1 MKILKFGGTSVGSVE
16 NVRRIGEIVLNQQ
29 DKIIVVVSALGGV
42 TDQLLAVAQNAAS
55 GLKANGQL
63 EAIQIRH
70 EQMISGLFDKDKTV
84 ETVQAL
90 RPLFDEL
97 EKIIQGVTL
106 IGELTLKTMD
116 KILGFGERL
125 SSLLISRYL
134 NIQLIDSLEVIR
146 TDRNFGRANV
156 DFDLTYKLIAE
167 TCSSIIQF
175 AVAPGFISSGPDGS
189 ITTLGR
195 GGSDYT
201 AALFAAAVNAE
212 RLEIWTD
219 VDGFMTADPRV
230 ISKAYTIPSLTY
242 SEAMELSHF
251 GAKVIYPPTILPVYQ
266 KGIPIH
272 IKNTMNP
279 DGAGTIIGQSELIG
293 KDHPIKGISS
303 ISGISLITIQGLGMV
318 GVTGISMRLF
328 GALAKEHIN
337 VILISQA
344 SSENSI
350 SFAIDSHFTELAHKS
365 ISSEFEREIA
375 SGRINKLFAENDLSI
390 VAIVGENMKHSA
402 GIAGKLFHTIG
413 KNGINVVAIAQGASE
428 QNISWVVK
436 NSDLRKTLNVV
447 HEAFFLSPYVELN
460 VFLVGVGT
468 VGRDLLGQI
477 SSQQEKLKKEHRLKL
492 KLAGVA
498 NSRKM
503 IFNRDGIDPATI
515 KENLEKSEMKSDM
528 DLFCQNMVQ
537 MNLFNSVF
545 VDCTADA
552 KVADHYADVL
562 DNFISIVAA
571 NKVAASSEYGRY
583 RHLKELAAKHGVKFL
598 FETNVG
604 AGLPLISTINDLMR
618 SGDRIVRIEAVL
630 SGTLNFIF
638 NTLGKDIPFSKA
650 VKMAKEKGYSE
661 PDPRIDLSGID
672 VIRKLVILARES
684 GYRIEQEDV
693 VNHSFIPAK
702 YFNSSMEEFWNTIGE
717 MDVIFEDQRI
727 VFEASKQKWRFVGV
741 MEEGKASVSLQVVDP
756 GHPFY
761 DLEGSNNIIL
771 LTSERYNE
779 YPMLIKG
786 YGAGAAVT
794 AAGVFADLIKVSNI

>member
-16 NVRRIGEIVLNQQ
+16 NVRRIGEIVLNQH

-42 TDQLLAVAQNAAS
+42 TDQLLAVAQQAAS
-55 GLKANGQL
+55 GVKINGEL
-63 EAIQIRH
+63 VSIRTRH
-70 EQMISGLFDKDKTV
+70 EDLIKGLFNEENSIKTM
-84 ETVQAL
+84 QAL
-90 RPLFDEL
+90 QPLFDEL
-97 EKIIQGVTL
+97 EKIVQGVTL
-106 IGELTLKTMD
+106 IGELTPKTLD

-125 SSLLISRYL
+125 SSILISRFL
-134 NIQLIDSLEVIR
+134 NVQLIDSLAVIK
-146 TDRNFGRANV
+146 TDRNFGKANV
-156 DFDLTYKLIAE
+156 NFELTYLLIADVCA
-167 TCSSIIQF
+167 TIDHI
-175 AVAPGFISSGPDGS
+175 AVAPGFISSAPDGS
-189 ITTLGR
+189 MTTLGR

-201 AALFAAAVNAE
+201 AALFAAAVHAE
-212 RLEIWTD
+212 QLEIWTD

-230 ISKAYTIPSLTY
+230 ISKAYTIPMLTY

-266 KGIPIH
+266 NSIPIH
-272 IKNTMNP
+272 IKNTLNP
-279 DGAGTIIGQSELIG
+279 GGEGTLICQSEANK

-303 ISGISLITIQGLGMV
+303 ISGISLFTIQGLGMV

-328 GALAKEHIN
+328 GALAKEEIN

-350 SFAIDSHFTELAHKS
+350 SFAIDSHFAETARDA
-365 ISSEFEREIA
+365 ISLEFEREIA
-375 SGRINKLFAENDLSI
+375 SGRISKLNCESELSI

-460 VFLVGVGT
+460 IFLVGIGT
-468 VGRDLLGQI
+468 VGRDLLSQI
-477 SSQQEKLKKEHRLKL
+477 SRQQEKLKKDHRLKL

-503 IFNRDGIDPATI
+503 IFDREGIDLSKLKDTI
-515 KENLEKSEMKSDM
+515 NQSEEKSDLN
-528 DLFCQNMVQ
+528 LFCQTMVEMNM
-537 MNLFNSVF
+537 FNSVF

-552 KVADHYADVL
+552 KVADHYLFVL
-562 DNFISIVAA
+562 ENYISIVAA
-571 NKVAASSEYGRY
+571 NKVAASSEYTRY
-583 RHLKELAAKHGVKFL
+583 RALKEMAAKHGVKFL

-638 NTLGKDIPFSKA
+638 NTLSKDVPFSKA
-650 VKMAKEKGYSE
+650 VRMAKEIGYSE

-684 GYRIEQEDV
+684 GYKIEKEEV
-693 VNHSFIPAK
+693 VNNTFIPEK
-702 YFNSSMEEFWNTIGE
+702 YFNSSIDEFWNTISE
-717 MDVIFEDQRI
+717 MDE
-727 VFEASKQKWRFVGV
+727 VFEKQRLVLEEGKQKWRFVGV
-741 MEEGKASVSLQVVDP
+741 MDEGKASVSLKIVDP